1 VTEPWIDRIS
11 EWAIANAP
19 GAVRI
24 ALTPIAAY
32 FLLRLAG
39 RLIARLERL
48 AEDDD
53 PTRVSDREKRA
64 RTLGRTLRGA
74 VNVLIWAI
82 AGMLVL
88 RDLGVDLAPILAG
101 AGIVGLAVGFGA
113 QTLVKD
119 VISGFF
125 LLLEDQYR
133 VNDEVSIA
141 GARGTVEQI
150 GLRTTV
156 LRDFEG
162 RVHIV
167 PNGAISVVTNH
178 TRGWARALLD
188 VGVAYKEDTDRCIQV
203 LRQVGSE
210 IAADAELRPMLDGEF
225 EYSGIEALADSA
237 VVLRTAVR
245 TRPEDRVTVQRELRR
260 RVKQAFDAEGIEIP
274 FPQMRISFGSDFL
287 PARPA
292 PGTPPHSPTVPRHRE
307 GGVRGPSPSD

>member
-1 VTEPWIDRIS
+1 VTGSWIDRIS

-32 FLLRLAG
+32 VLLRLAG

-53 PTRVSDREKRA
+53 PSHTSDREKRA
-64 RTLGRTLRGA
+64 QTLGRTLRST

-82 AGMLVL
+82 AAMLVL

-101 AGIVGLAVGFGA
+101 AGIIGLAMGFGA

-141 GARGTVEQI
+141 GARGAVEHI

-156 LRDFEG
+156 LRDAEG

-167 PNGAISVVTNH
+167 PNGAVSVVTNH

-188 VGVAYKEDTDRCIQV
+188 VNVAYKEDTDRCFQV
-203 LRQVGSE
+203 LRRVGSE
-210 IAADAELRPMLDGEF
+210 IEADPEFGPMLDGEF
-225 EYSGIEALADSA
+225 EYIGIEALADSA
-237 VVLRTAVR
+237 VVLRTGVR
-245 TRPEDRVTVQRELRR
+245 TRPEDRVAVLRELRR
-260 RVKQAFDAEGIEIP
+260 RVKQAFDVEGIEIP
-274 FPQMRISFGSDFL
+274 FPHTTITFGDGSLMPRRSQGPPGAPPGARGRETSGPGRAGSD
-287 PARPA
+287 
-292 PGTPPHSPTVPRHRE
+292 
-307 GGVRGPSPSD
+307 

>member
-11 EWAIANAP
+11 QWAIAA
-19 GAVRI
+19 
-24 ALTPIAAY
+24 
-32 FLLRLAG
+32 
-39 RLIARLERL
+39 
-48 AEDDD
+48 
-53 PTRVSDREKRA
+53 
-64 RTLGRTLRGA
+64 
-74 VNVLIWAI
+74 
-82 AGMLVL
+82 MLVL

-133 VNDEVSIA
+133 VHDEVSIA

-167 PNGAISVVTNH
+167 PNGAVSVVTNH

-188 VGVAYKEDTDRCIQV
+188 VGVAYKEDTDRCFRV
-203 LRQVGSE
+203 LRRVGSE
-210 IAADAELRPMLDGEF
+210 IEADPEFRPMLDGEF

-245 TRPEDRVTVQRELRR
+245 TRPEDRVVVLRELRR

-274 FPQMRISFGSDFL
+274 FPQTRVTFGGDPLVVDPGEGSPPE
-287 PARPA
+287 PA
-292 PGTPPHSPTVPRHRE
+292 TPPRHRA
-307 GGVRGPSPSD
+307 GADPGPLRQD